1 MSKDQIW
8 KQLEEQ
14 RFHQLRLAA
23 VNLSSDMLLQ
33 QSRCPKC
40 TLAPPCK
47 HYKTIEEM
55 ISDVGNYMAKPS
67 FKEHLSP
74 KKRDA
79 IFRTLREF
87 KHEID
92 LGTFNRV

>member
-1 MSKDQIW
+1 LK
-8 KQLEEQ
+8 
-14 RFHQLRLAA
+14 LAA

-40 TLAPPCK
+40 TLPPPCK
-47 HYKTIEEM
+47 HYSTLEEM
-55 ISDVGNYMAKPS
+55 ISDVSHFIAKPQ

-74 KKRDA
+74 KKREI
-79 IFRTLREF
+79 IFRTLREY

-92 LGTFNRV
+92 SGTFNSKP